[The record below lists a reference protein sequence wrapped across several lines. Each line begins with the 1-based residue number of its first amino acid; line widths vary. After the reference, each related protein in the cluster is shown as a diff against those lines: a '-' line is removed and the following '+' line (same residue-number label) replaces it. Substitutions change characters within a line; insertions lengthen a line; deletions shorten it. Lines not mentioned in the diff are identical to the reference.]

1 MATSTATVTVTV
13 TAVCQVAA
21 NDDAAT
27 LTAPGVAINDV
38 RSNDDTCAP
47 EANTLSAS
55 TPVPPELSF
64 NTSTGQVDLLA
75 GAAAGVYSFDYELA
89 TTNSSDVA
97 TVTITYQP
105 PPPEEC
111 YPPVCGCTVPY
122 CGGGGV
128 G

>member
-1 MATSTATVTVTV
+1 MATSSALVTVTV
-13 TAVCQVAA
+13 TAVCQVVA
-21 NDDAAT
+21 NDDVAT
-27 LTAPGVAINDV
+27 LSAPGVAINDV

-89 TTNSSDVA
+89 TANSSDVA

-122 CGGGGV
+122 CG
-128 G
+128 